1 MRFMTLLHSDE
12 TLTSTMP
19 PPAMFEA
26 IGAFAQESIL
36 DGTLVEQGGLLPS
49 GSGALV
55 SLADGAITVTDGP
68 FAESTE
74 LIGGY
79 AVFEVRSKEE
89 AIEKARR
96 FMQIHADNWPGFSG
110 TSEVRQIMEQPGA

>member
-1 MRFMTLLHSDE
+1 MRFMTLLRSDE
-12 TLTSTMP
+12 ALSSEMP
-19 PPAMFEA
+19 PPALFEA
-26 IGAFAQESIL
+26 IGAFGHESTL

-49 GSGALV
+49 AAGALV

-68 FAESTE
+68 FAEATE

-89 AIEKARR
+89 AVEKARR
-96 FMQIHADNWPGFSG
+96 FMQIHADNWPGFTG